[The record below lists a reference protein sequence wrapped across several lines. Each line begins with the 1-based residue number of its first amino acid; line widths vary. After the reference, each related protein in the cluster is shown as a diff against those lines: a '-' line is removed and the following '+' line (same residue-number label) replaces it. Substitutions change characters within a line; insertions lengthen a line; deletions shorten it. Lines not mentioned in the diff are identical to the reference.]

1 MIESFDGHTVYGLFN
16 LKLGYDSHILAS
28 VLQDLTSFYMEGMGL
43 LRLTQLPQGHT
54 NSIAE
59 FQWCMQHMIG
69 PMYPERAEV
78 FIDDCAIKGPRSR
91 YNENTILGNAQIRV
105 FVWEYA

>member
-1 MIESFDGHTVYGLFN
+1 MEKKGG
-16 LKLGYDSHILAS
+16 A
-28 VLQDLTSFYMEGMGL
+28 LQVVHDLQPLNAVTGDLTSFYMEGMGL

-59 FQWCMQHMIG
+59 FQWCTQHMIG

>member
-1 MIESFDGHTVYGLFN
+1 
-16 LKLGYDSHILAS
+16 
-28 VLQDLTSFYMEGMGL
+28 MGL